1 MPCRPPNPRRMTI
14 GTRSRHEA
22 GTRKS
27 KDFRADFRTEIG
39 ARRMILRRATLA
51 DAARLAALNAHVQGW
66 HARTYPEAFHPSPDP
81 VALGAF
87 FADRLGDR
95 TCTIFLSG
103 EPATGYALCT
113 FQSRD
118 ASVFSPAVRR
128 LMIDQIAVAPEAR
141 RQGHGRALLDAARRL
156 ARDLKADEILLDTW
170 EANTAAH
177 AFFRANGF
185 KPRRMLFHAKA

>member
-1 MPCRPPNPRRMTI
+1 MRSLVTVEMTTVRI
-14 GTRSRHEA
+14 
-22 GTRKS
+22 
-27 KDFRADFRTEIG
+27 
-39 ARRMILRRATLA
+39 ATPDDA
-51 DAARLAALNAHVQGW
+51 DALVALNGHIQGW

-87 FADRLGDR
+87 FADRLGDT
-95 TCTIFLSG
+95 TCTIFLAG
-103 EPATGYALCT
+103 EPAVGYAMCT
-113 FQSRD
+113 LQSRD

-185 KPRRMLFHAKA
+185 NPRRMLFHAKA